1 MQATAR
7 RISPES
13 AVFDQERL
21 RKLRSMAI
29 METPQEAQFDR
40 LTELATDLLD
50 VPIALVSLVDDERQ
64 FFKCSVGLPEPWASQ
79 RGTPLSHSFCQHV
92 VDTAE
97 PLVLEDA
104 RGHDVLRENLAIKDI
119 GVVAYAGIPLKTS
132 DGYTLGTFCAIDTVP
147 RAWTDRE
154 IEMLMVFAAAA
165 MSAIELH
172 LERDIART
180 GELQL
185 EASIEELRRKQAELV
200 ATQRLEAIGQL
211 TTGLAHDFN
220 NLLQVMLVAVE
231 MAESQL
237 GPDDPLRPSLEAAID
252 AGQRAA
258 RIVRQLLTFADRG
271 RVEND
276 LVDVPRALNDL
287 LPLLKSAV
295 GNQVTVALDIS
306 AELPPAILDP
316 THLEQVL
323 LNLAVNA
330 RRAMPDGGTFSV
342 SVRHLSGSLSGAE
355 PDNDRGH
362 LEILVSDTGVGMP
375 SEVLE
380 RAFEPFFSTGP
391 RTSSSGLGLST
402 SLGLV
407 ERAGGR
413 MSVDSQVGEG
423 TTFKILLRVASSDR

>member
-7 RISPES
+7 RISPAS
-13 AVFDQERL
+13 AVFDRGRL
-21 RKLRSMAI
+21 QKLRSMAI
-29 METPQEAQFDR
+29 LDTPQEAQFDR

-104 RGHDVLRENLAIKDI
+104 RGHDVLRENLAIQDL
-119 GVVAYAGIPLKTS
+119 GVIAYAGIPLKTS
-132 DGYTLGTFCAIDTVP
+132 DGYTLGTFCAIDTKP
-147 RAWTDRE
+147 RVWTDRQ
-154 IEMLMVFAAAA
+154 IEMLVVFAAAA

-180 GELQL
+180 GEIQL
-185 EASIEELRRKQAELV
+185 EASIEELRNKQAELV
-200 ATQRLEAIGQL
+200 AAQRLEAIGQL
-211 TTGLAHDFN
+211 TAGLAHDFN
-220 NLLQVMLVAVE
+220 NLLQVILVAVE
-231 MAESQL
+231 MVESQL
-237 GPDDPLRPSLEAAID
+237 DKKDPLRPTLEGALD

-258 RIVRQLLTFADRG
+258 RIVRQLLTFADRKG
-271 RVEND
+271 TSD
-276 LVDVPRALNDL
+276 DIVDVVRALEDMKS
-287 LPLLKSAV
+287 LLKNALGSDI
-295 GNQVTVALDIS
+295 ALDLDVPGD
-306 AELPPAILDP
+306 LPHAVFDQ

-330 RRAMPDGGTFSV
+330 RRAMPDGGTFAISAKKR
-342 SVRHLSGSLSGAE
+342 SEEATSGQGGAGTYI
-355 PDNDRGH
+355 D
-362 LEILVSDTGVGMP
+362 LVVSDTGVGMP
-375 SEVLE
+375 PEVMD

-391 RTSSSGLGLST
+391 RSSRSGLGLST
-402 SLGLV
+402 SLGLI

-413 MSVDSQVGEG
+413 MSVYSRVGEG
-423 TTFKILLRVASSDR
+423 TSFTIVLRAAGPEP